1 MWRGDARSV
10 SNRKADG
17 PDRATDRRPHPP
29 APAFHRPGTPRRVT
43 GRSESPGRAAFSR
56 VVVPRSR
63 ERMSGSLRVD
73 PRVRRIRS
81 DTVLRSSHRPVEG
94 AGVRH
99 RRTVCVSL
107 RPREETGDT
116 LVPTEIR
123 LLRAE
128 DAATLANVASGV
140 FDDALDQAATPE
152 FLRDPRHHLAVA
164 VDADVVVGFA
174 SAVHYVHPD
183 KPSPELWINEIGVAA
198 THRGLGVGRALLEAL
213 LDVARQ
219 LGCVEAWVLTDRGNE
234 PAMRLYKSGGGVAA
248 AGDHVMFTFRL

>member
-1 MWRGDARSV
+1 VYCAQNPTAALLEILVHFEVEIRDLPTRYRLLRIDAPGDMAVERV
-10 SNRKADG
+10 SLG
-17 PDRATDRRPHPP
+17 EL
-29 APAFHRPGTPRRVT
+29 PRDCR
-43 GRSESPGRAAFSR
+43 
-56 VVVPRSR
+56 
-63 ERMSGSLRVD
+63 D
-73 PRVRRIRS
+73 
-81 DTVLRSSHRPVEG
+81 LRSSHRPVKEP
-94 AGVRH
+94 ACD

-107 RPREETGDT
+107 RRREETGDM

-164 VDADVVVGFA
+164 VDAGVVVGFA